1 MSIGESELG
10 PGAEFDAIRAMLHR
24 LGPRAT
30 GVGDDAA
37 VVSLPRGDLLVASVD
52 ALVENRHFRRNWLT
66 PREIGWRAVV
76 AAMSDLAAM
85 AARPVGVL
93 LALVVPHA
101 WRADLDALADG
112 FGDAV
117 SECDTVVLGGN
128 LSDGGEL
135 SITTTVLGASF
146 APLAR
151 GGARPGDRVYV
162 TGQFGAVGLALA
174 RLYRGEDP
182 GSFRERFARP
192 RARLA
197 EARWLADRGATAA
210 VDISDGLVA
219 DLRHLAA
226 ASGAR
231 IELDAACVPRFA
243 DVGVEAALSSGEEYE
258 LAVASSGPFDSAAFS
273 ARFGIP
279 LTEVGRVVA
288 GEAGVEVRG
297 ARVAAIS
304 GHDHFSQ

>member
-1 MSIGESELG
+1 MSIGESALG
-10 PGAEFDAIRAMLHR
+10 PGAEFDAIRAMIRR
-24 LGPRAT
+24 LGPHAK

-37 VVSLPRGDLLVASVD
+37 VVSLSRGDSLVASVD
-52 ALVENRHFRRNWLT
+52 ALVENRHFRRDWLT
-66 PREIGWRAVV
+66 PREIGRRAII

-93 LALVVPHA
+93 LALVIPDP
-101 WRADLDALADG
+101 WRAELDALADG

-117 SECDTVVLGGN
+117 SECKTAVLGGN

-135 SITTTVLGASF
+135 SITTTVLGAAF

-151 GGARPGDRVYV
+151 GGARPGDTLYV
-162 TGQFGAVGLALA
+162 TGNLGAAGAALA
-174 RLYRGEDP
+174 RLFRGEDP
-182 GSFRERFARP
+182 GAFRERFVRP
-192 RARLA
+192 HARLA

-210 VDISDGLVA
+210 IDISDGLVA

-231 IELDAACVPRFA
+231 VELDAACVPRFA

-258 LAVASSGPFDSAAFS
+258 LAVTSSATFDTIEFS
-273 ARFGIP
+273 ERFGIP
-279 LTEVGRVVA
+279 LTQIGRVAA
-288 GEAGVEVRG
+288 GEAGVDVRG